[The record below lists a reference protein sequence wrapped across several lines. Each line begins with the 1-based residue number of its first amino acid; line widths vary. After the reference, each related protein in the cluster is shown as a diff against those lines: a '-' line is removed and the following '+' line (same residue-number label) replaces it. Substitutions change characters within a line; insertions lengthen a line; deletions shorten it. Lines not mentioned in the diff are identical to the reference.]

1 MALTSDR
8 FMSRA
13 LRIHRLVKR
22 GLAAGLRRC
31 SRGAATTAVQTAAS
45 PSPPA
50 LRQQGENAF
59 AVDADA
65 LLLNPSPGAAFPPYF
80 LAAVEAGGYAR
91 GLVLLALYPVL
102 RALPC
107 GARVRAMAMVSF
119 CGLRRDEAARV
130 GRAVLPKIFSREAP
144 GVHAVEPALRAL
156 PKEAKVVAVSPTFPT
171 VMVEAF
177 LKEYVGFDAVAG
189 RELKGGPRYLTG
201 AMAELDTERVA
212 RSLDQTEKT
221 TSCGYAPKPVV
232 FHDGRLAFTP
242 TAAAALAMYI
252 YFPFGVVLA
261 VIRIAIYILL
271 PWRVSAVAAALTGV
285 RVLSPIPLRRL
296 TRDREVDR
304 RRMSSMLARGDVI
317 VCPEGTTCREPYL
330 LRFSPL
336 FAELAAEVTPEA
348 VDARTSEFYAT
359 STSPLAKSLDSV
371 YFLMNP
377 RPEYSV
383 QFLKP
388 VSTEGGKSS
397 IEVANEVQRELASAL
412 GFQGTTLTRKDKYL
426 LLSGNEGLLR
436 SS

>member
-1 MALTSDR
+1 
-8 FMSRA
+8 
-13 LRIHRLVKR
+13 
-22 GLAAGLRRC
+22 
-31 SRGAATTAVQTAAS
+31 
-45 PSPPA
+45 
-50 LRQQGENAF
+50 
-59 AVDADA
+59 
-65 LLLNPSPGAAFPPYF
+65 
-80 LAAVEAGGYAR
+80 
-91 GLVLLALYPVL
+91 
-102 RALPC
+102 
-107 GARVRAMAMVSF
+107 MAMVSF

-130 GRAVLPKIFSREAP
+130 GRAVLPKLFSREAP

-156 PKEAKVVAVSPTFPT
+156 PKEAKVVAVSQTFPT

-177 LKEYVGFDAVAG
+177 LRQYVGFDAVAG

-201 AMAELDTERVA
+201 AMAELDTERVVA
-212 RSLDQTEKT
+212 RVLEQTEKT
-221 TSCGYAPKPVV
+221 TSCGYGPKPVV

-271 PWRVSAVAAALTGV
+271 PWRVSSVAAALTGV
-285 RVLSPIPLRRL
+285 RVRVIGATATPGADDDSGKPHGGRLYACNHRTLLDAVGIASALGRPVASVSYSLGRLSELLSPIPLRRL
-296 TRDREVDR
+296 TRDREEDR
-304 RRMSSMLARGDVI
+304 RRMSSMLARGDVV

-336 FAELAAEVTPEA
+336 FAELAAEVTPVA
-348 VDARTSEFYAT
+348 VDARTSVFYAT

-383 QFLKP
+383 QFLEP

-397 IEVANEVQRELASAL
+397 IEVANEVQRDLASAL
-412 GFQGTTLTRKDKYL
+412 GFEGTTLTRKDKYL
-426 LLSGNEGLLR
+426 LLAGNEGVVKTK
-436 SS
+436 